1 MLFVKKFSHFDDLKG
16 GGGKESENFYEVI
29 CERPLIYVKSSSK
42 LWPKFWEQKYILRE
56 IKTNNMENMQTYMSL
71 EFQVILLSGI
81 HVITVSSYQLSLAVY
96 SACVLSGAFAC
107 VTPYHN
113 SLNNDSS
120 TQV

>member
-1 MLFVKKFSHFDDLKG
+1 MLFVKKFSYFDDLKG
-16 GGGKESENFYEVI
+16 GKEFEIFDEVI

-71 EFQVILLSGI
+71 EFQVFLLSGI

-96 SACVLSGAFAC
+96 IVRVYSLVHLHVLHHTTI
-107 VTPYHN
+107 V
-113 SLNNDSS
+113 
-120 TQV
+120 